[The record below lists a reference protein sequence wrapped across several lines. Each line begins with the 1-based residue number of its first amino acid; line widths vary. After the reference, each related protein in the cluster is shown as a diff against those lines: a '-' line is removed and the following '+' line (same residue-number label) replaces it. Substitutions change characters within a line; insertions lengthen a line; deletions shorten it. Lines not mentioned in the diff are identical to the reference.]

1 MRKITP
7 PNGSFEGIGVADQCR
22 HLLTFFALCPRLA
35 PAASFAGFYNCIV
48 LLYVSLR
55 QIHGGTTLLKAKFGI
70 IPQFRTPFQ
79 THHYFHRF
87 WFLYMFVGEQR
98 VGGRGVM
105 DFLKKGV
112 EAAKK
117 AGSKAVNQLKE
128 V

>member
-1 MRKITP
+1 
-7 PNGSFEGIGVADQCR
+7 
-22 HLLTFFALCPRLA
+22 
-35 PAASFAGFYNCIV
+35 
-48 LLYVSLR
+48 
-55 QIHGGTTLLKAKFGI
+55 
-70 IPQFRTPFQ
+70 
-79 THHYFHRF
+79 
-87 WFLYMFVGEQR
+87 MFVGEQR